1 MARQTFHF
9 NTSPLV
15 NYCDTT
21 PQKTADDAIQAQLVR
36 SITQLP
42 PTERNLIS
50 RLVEN
55 LKLLAESA
63 PKHPAPAPQDQPVP
77 LVSIGP
83 SGLNGRFQAEI

>member
-15 NYCDTT
+15 NHCDTT
-21 PQKTADDAIQAQLVR
+21 PQKTTDDAIQAQLFR

-42 PTERNLIS
+42 PSQRNLIR

-63 PKHPAPAPQDQPVP
+63 PKDPAAAPQKPATP
-77 LVSIGP
+77 LVSVGP
-83 SGLNGRFQAEI
+83 SGLNGRFQAEY

>member
-15 NYCDTT
+15 NHCDTT
-21 PQKTADDAIQAQLVR
+21 PQKTADEAIQAQLLR

-42 PTERNLIS
+42 PSERNLIR

-63 PKHPAPAPQDQPVP
+63 PKDPAPTPQGQSVP
-77 LVSIGP
+77 LISIGP
-83 SGLNGRFQAEI
+83 SGLNGRFQAEF